1 MLSGYFVHKNVIS
14 RLWQPRY
21 AKDIPK
27 AINDP
32 LYAWWSINMQIGS
45 TRIASRP
52 RTSMQKRNEIRNMV
66 WMKMRHNDTV
76 QLIMLNTNLKKS
88 LNHSMPTIEKH
99 WHTIQ
104 LYQHT

>member
-14 RLWQPRY
+14 RLLQPRY

-32 LYAWWSINMQIGS
+32 LYAWWSPNQQKGS

-66 WMKMRHNDTV
+66 WMKMRHNDMV
-76 QLIMLNTNLKKS
+76 QLIVLNTKLQKP
-88 LNHSMPTIEKH
+88 LHYTMPTVKKH
-99 WHTIQ
+99 RQSI
-104 LYQHT
+104 

>member
-1 MLSGYFVHKNVIS
+1 MLSGHFVHKNVIR
-14 RLWQPRY
+14 RLLQPRY

-45 TRIASRP
+45 KRIASRP

-66 WMKMRHNDTV
+66 WMKMRHNDMV
-76 QLIMLNTNLKKS
+76 QLIMLNTNLQES
-88 LNHSMPTIEKH
+88 LNNPMPAIKKH
-99 WHTIQ
+99 RNGI
-104 LYQHT
+104 